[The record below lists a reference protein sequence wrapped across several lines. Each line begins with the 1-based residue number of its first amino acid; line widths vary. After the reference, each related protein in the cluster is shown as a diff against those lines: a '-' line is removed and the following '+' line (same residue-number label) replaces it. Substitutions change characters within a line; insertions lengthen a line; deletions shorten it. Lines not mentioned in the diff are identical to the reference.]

1 MTAVVVM
8 AYARADALRRLLAS
22 LPSVERLVISIDGDG
37 STLREVPMPHGA
49 QVLVAGDRLQLKEHF
64 FRCGDLSREL
74 GTVVILE
81 DDLYVSPALLGY
93 VEAAMEQYAHVPEI
107 AGVSLYSFCFNEFAE
122 TPFAAVDDGYDVY
135 FAQSAGWGV
144 AFTNGQWERF
154 RAWVTARGGAPSASP
169 LLPHEMNRW
178 PEPTWKRL
186 LNLYL
191 AESATYLVTPRW
203 GVATNVAEPGVHVRR
218 AVTYL
223 TAPLAGASRRWTM
236 PRFAH
241 SLCRY
246 DAHLQLEPASLRAWS
261 RVELPESLA
270 LDLYGTRDRRSIA
283 AEWLLTACPRRAAE
297 RTFALRLFPFET
309 NVIENIPGPALALAR
324 PEDVAPHP
332 NENTLHAMRTFFLP
346 PWAERRRPGG

>member
-8 AYARADALRRLLAS
+8 AYARADALRRLLSS
-22 LPSVERLVISIDGDG
+22 LGHVDRLIVSIDGDG
-37 STLREVPMPHGA
+37 AALRDVAMPPGA
-49 QVLVAGDRLQLKEHF
+49 QVVVAGERLQLKEHF

-81 DDLYVSPALLGY
+81 DDLYASPALLDY
-93 VEAAMEQYAHVPEI
+93 VQAAMERYADVPEI
-107 AGVSLYSFCFNEFAE
+107 AGVSLYSFCFHEFAE

-144 AFTNGQWERF
+144 AFTPAQWERF
-154 RAWVTARGGAPSASP
+154 RAWRGARGDVPSSP

-191 AESATYLVTPRW
+191 AEEGRYLATPRW

-223 TAPLAGASRRWTM
+223 TAPLAAASRCWAM
-236 PRFAH
+236 PRFSD

-246 DAHLQLEPASLRAWS
+246 DAHLQLEPESLRAWS

-270 LDLYGTRDRRSIA
+270 LDLYGQRDRRSIA
-283 AEWLLTACPRRAAE
+283 AEWLLTGCRRRAAE
-297 RTFALRLFPFET
+297 RTFGLRLFPFET
-309 NVIENIPGPALALAR
+309 NVIENIPGQALALAR
-324 PEDVAPHP
+324 SEDVAPHAD
-332 NENTLHAMRTFFLP
+332 EDTLRTMRTFFLP
-346 PWAERRRPGG
+346 PWR

>member
-8 AYARADALRRLLAS
+8 AYDRADALRRLLAS
-22 LPSVERLVISIDGDG
+22 LGPVERLVVSIDGDG
-37 STLREVPMPHGA
+37 SALRGVAMPRAA
-49 QVLVAGDRLQLKEHF
+49 QVVVAGERLQLKEHF

-74 GTVVILE
+74 GTVVLLE
-81 DDLYVSPALLGY
+81 DDLYASPALLDY
-93 VEAAMEQYAHVPEI
+93 VHAAMEQYAHVPEI

-135 FAQSAGWGV
+135 FAQSAGWGL
-144 AFTNGQWERF
+144 AFTPEQWERF
-154 RAWVTARGGAPSASP
+154 RAWRAARGDVPSSSP

-191 AESATYLVTPRW
+191 AESGRYLVTPRW

-223 TAPLAGASRRWTM
+223 TAPLAAASRRWTM
-236 PRFAH
+236 PRFAD

-261 RVELPESLA
+261 RIELPESLA

-283 AEWLLTACPRRAAE
+283 AEWLLTGCPRRAAG

-309 NVIENIPGPALALAR
+309 NVIEDIPGHALALAR
-324 PEDVAPHP
+324 RVDVAPHP
-332 NENTLHAMRTFFLP
+332 DEDTLRAMRAFFTP
-346 PWAERRRPGG
+346 PWR